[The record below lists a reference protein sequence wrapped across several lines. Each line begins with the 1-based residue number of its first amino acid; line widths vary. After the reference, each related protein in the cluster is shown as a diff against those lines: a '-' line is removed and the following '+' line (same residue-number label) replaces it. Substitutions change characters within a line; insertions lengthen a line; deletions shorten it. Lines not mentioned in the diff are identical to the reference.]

1 MLTTPISGAVTLL
14 HDLSMR
20 NVVDLLLL
28 IAHAILLIKVLG
40 EGLVVRYRPL
50 AIKEQAVV
58 VLRLLTLRINGTST
72 FVRFHF

>member
-1 MLTTPISGAVTLL
+1 MTLL
-14 HDLSMR
+14 HDLSLR

-40 EGLVVRYRPL
+40 KGLVVRYRPL